1 MKKECLLIA
10 IIIALVFNMAFMC
23 TTANGLDDVDGSFS
37 EPRLSDSSEWSDCEE
52 SFSIS
57 VRHSEG
63 ADSKLLALNSFNTV
77 KKKLN
82 DYHFKLIFNWRQ
94 ADLIQRF
101 KILPNSDPGSRFFSW
116 YPKLTEVDEQKLN
129 KDLDIIFT
137 FLFEKVIRFNEV
149 MGIRCGYNSYNAF
162 FRNPTRL
169 IMYVERMRKYMTRVS
184 GTNIASL
191 VYMDE
196 LLLAKKG
203 EGLCLS
209 SKNVYLILGLSQLF
223 ANRFYDDSFF
233 SDSFSARVLGINSD
247 LYSFCYSRFYLDIKF
262 NFVIAEE
269 VYKSYCQEL
278 FDLANLCETFNVETP
293 EELEEL
299 FIGL

>member
-23 TTANGLDDVDGSFS
+23 TTANGMDDVDGSFS

-63 ADSKLLALNSFNTV
+63 ADSKLLALNSFNSV

-116 YPKLTEVDEQKLN
+116 YPKLTEADEQKLN
-129 KDLDIIFT
+129 KDLDIIFS
-137 FLFEKVIRFNEV
+137 FLFEEVIRFNEV

-162 FRNPTRL
+162 LRKPINL
-169 IMYVERMRKYMTRVS
+169 VMYVERMRKYMTRVS

-196 LLLAKKG
+196 LLLAKKDG
-203 EGLCLS
+203 GLCLS
-209 SKNVYLILGLSQLF
+209 SENVYLIFGLSQLF

-233 SDSFSARVLGINSD
+233 SASVSASVLGVSPD
-247 LYSFCYSRFYLDIKF
+247 LLSFYYRCFYLDVKF

-269 VYKSYCQEL
+269 VYKSYCEKL
-278 FDLANLCETFNVETP
+278 FDLANLCETFSIETP